1 MADELDPRATLIAA
15 IKRETGTE
23 EVWIMEDDPGHVL
36 VLDQGAT
43 GKPVYAR
50 YELSP
55 EAKQFLGGEFP
66 DVPADG
72 LEIQLRRTRS

>member
-23 EVWIMEDDPGHVL
+23 EVWITEDDPGHVL
-36 VLDQGAT
+36 VLDQDAT

-55 EAKQFLGGEFP
+55 SAQQFLAGEFP
-66 DVPADG
+66 DVPVDG
-72 LEIQLRRTRS
+72 LVIEIHRPRP